1 MPPQHHPLSSN
12 YKHRRA
18 RIKAPR
24 DRRPADRL
32 PCRRVS
38 SKLLP
43 CAAFLLLAACPE
55 KPGPPPGPPPKPP
68 PALVP
73 TSAPQHS
80 FGTLPRAG
88 EQSLADAWKAFC
100 AAQEQ
105 IGDLKQLPPAQQPA
119 RLAAYVHDHVRNQD
133 FVFFIAEM
141 QGLKPAERRQR
152 YQEQLAQL
160 GIARCEMGDWFFPAP
175 DGG

>member
-1 MPPQHHPLSSN
+1 V
-12 YKHRRA
+12 
-18 RIKAPR
+18 
-24 DRRPADRL
+24 
-32 PCRRVS
+32 CV
-38 SKLLP
+38 
-43 CAAFLLLAACPE
+43 AALAVLAACSE
-55 KPGPPPGPPPKPP
+55 KKSAPPNPPALPP

-73 TSAPQHS
+73 PAAPPQHS

-88 EQSLADAWKAFC
+88 EQSLADAWKTFC

-119 RLAAYVHDHVRNQD
+119 RLAAFVHDHVRNQD

-160 GIARCEMGDWFFPAP
+160 GISRCDMGEWFFPPP